1 MQILGP
7 GRARR
12 AIELGAAALLGGA
25 IASLA
30 FSPFSPLHIK
40 EAHAK
45 SEWDNPYFPFEQLG
59 RVLAWVENEY
69 VDPVERKRLLEGAIK
84 GMVAE
89 LDPHSSYLP
98 AEDYGIFQ
106 ADTEGHFGGIGVEVD
121 FGDEY
126 ITIIAPIDGSPA
138 ALAGVQPGD
147 RILAIDNQAVRGKA
161 AADLVRMMRGDPNTK
176 VLLTVRRK
184 GQEKLL
190 YFRLTRQIINVA
202 SVASKPL
209 KDGIAYLRI
218 KTFQSGTHSELLDH
232 VRRLRQAMHGDLSG
246 VVLDMRNNPGGLVNE
261 ATAVADEFLS
271 SGVIFTTRRRG
282 QIVDDLRADG
292 AGALKRGPL
301 VVLVNEYSASAAEL
315 VAGALQDNKRGT
327 VVGAPTFGKGSVQTI
342 VDLPGGAGLRLTTL
356 RYYTPSGRPIQAQ
369 GVKPDVLVGG
379 ASAALGYGVLK
390 EQNLEG
396 YLAPVEGGLAPLVK
410 PPEVPDEQK
419 AANDSA
425 PGEELDLGMSRDVPV
440 DPETGADEA
449 LKIGYRV
456 VTGRYSKTPL
466 KAPAEPTPAK
476 P

>member
-1 MQILGP
+1 MQRGPSSGRRRLFELGL
-7 GRARR
+7 A
-12 AIELGAAALLGGA
+12 ATLGAAAA
-25 IASLA
+25 TAVT
-30 FSPFSPLHIK
+30 HVK
-40 EAHAK
+40 EAQAK
-45 SEWDNPYFPFEQLG
+45 TEWDNPYFPFEQLG

-69 VDPVERKRLLEGAIK
+69 VDPVERRRLVEGAIK

-121 FGDEY
+121 FGDEF
-126 ITIIAPIDGSPA
+126 ITIISPIEGSPA
-138 ALAGVQPGD
+138 AVAGIKPGD
-147 RILAIDNQAVRGKA
+147 RILAIDNQPVRGKA
-161 AADLVRMMRGDPNTK
+161 AADLVRMMRGDANTK

-184 GQEKLL
+184 GQEQLL
-190 YFRLTRQIINVA
+190 YFKLTRQIINVA
-202 SVASKPL
+202 SVASKAL
-209 KDGIAYLRI
+209 KGGVGYLRI
-218 KTFQSGTHSELLDH
+218 KSFQSGTHSELLDH
-232 VRRLRQAMHGDLSG
+232 VKRLRAEAHGDLAG

-292 AGALKRGPL
+292 MGALRRGPV

-315 VAGALQDNKRGT
+315 VAGALQDNKRASI
-327 VVGAPTFGKGSVQTI
+327 VGAPTFGKGSVQTI

-369 GVKPDVLVGG
+369 GVKPDILVGG

-390 EQNLEG
+390 EQNIEG
-396 YLAPVEGGLAPLVK
+396 YLPPVEGGLAPVAR
-410 PPEVPDEQK
+410 PPEPPEGTR
-419 AANDSA
+419 AETA
-425 PGEELDLGMSRDVPV
+425 GEETDLGMSRDVPV
-440 DPETGADEA
+440 DPETGVDEA

-456 VTGRYSKTPL
+456 ITGTYSTA
-466 KAPAEPTPAK
+466 APKPPVPAK
-476 P
+476 G

>member
-1 MQILGP
+1 MLLLMEIPLT
-7 GRARR
+7 GRRR
-12 AIELGAAALLGGA
+12 RLFELSLATLFGAAAATG
-25 IASLA
+25 
-30 FSPFSPLHIK
+30 FSHVR
-40 EAHAK
+40 EAQAK

-69 VDPVERKRLLEGAIK
+69 VDPVERRRLVEGAIK

-106 ADTEGHFGGIGVEVD
+106 ADTEGHFGGVGVEVD

-126 ITIIAPIDGSPA
+126 ITVIAPIEGSPA
-138 ALAGVQPGD
+138 AQNGVLPGD
-147 RILAIDNQAVRGKA
+147 RILAIDNQAVRGKN
-161 AADLVRMMRGDPNTK
+161 AADLVRLMRGEPNTK

-184 GQEKLL
+184 GQDKLL
-190 YFRLTRQIINVA
+190 YFKLTRQIINVA
-202 SVASKPL
+202 SVASKSL
-209 KDGIAYLRI
+209 EGGVGYLRI
-218 KTFQSGTHSELLDH
+218 KTFQTGTHNELLDH
-232 VRRLRQAMHGDLSG
+232 IKRLREAAHGDLNG

-261 ATAVADEFLS
+261 ATAVADEFLP
-271 SGVIFTTRRRG
+271 GGIIFTTRRRG

-292 AGALKRGPL
+292 GGALKRGPV

-315 VAGALQDNKRGT
+315 VTGALQDNKRAT

-369 GVKPDVLVGG
+369 GVKPDILVGG

-390 EQNLEG
+390 EQNLDG
-396 YLAPVEGGLAPLVK
+396 YLPPVEGGPAPLVK
-410 PPEVPDEQK
+410 PPEPPEAQPK
-419 AANDSA
+419 AAATETAAS
-425 PGEELDLGMSRDVPV
+425 EELDLGMSRDVPTN
-440 DPETGADEA
+440 PETGPDEA

-456 VTGRYSKTPL
+456 VTGTYSKATP
-466 KAPAEPTPAK
+466 TK